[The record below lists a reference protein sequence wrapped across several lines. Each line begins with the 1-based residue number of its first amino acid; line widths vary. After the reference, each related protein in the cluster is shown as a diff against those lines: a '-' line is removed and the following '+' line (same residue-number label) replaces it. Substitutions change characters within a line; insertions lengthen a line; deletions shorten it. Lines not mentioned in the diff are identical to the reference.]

1 MIEEQ
6 DGAGMIND
14 GTLAAFARL
23 VVTLV
28 VSVAAVAGYALDS
41 GLIYNIVFSALAL
54 ACILWSWWK
63 NNNVTK
69 DAQQAQLYLNEL
81 KRGPLDSGV
90 S

>member
-1 MIEEQ
+1 MYE
-6 DGAGMIND
+6 D

-41 GLIYNIVFSALAL
+41 GLVFNIVFSALAI
-54 ACILWSWWK
+54 ACILWTWWK

-69 DAQQAQLYLNEL
+69 AAQQAQQYLNDL
-81 KRGPLDSGV
+81 KSGV
-90 S
+90 DGGGNE

>member
-1 MIEEQ
+1 MYE
-6 DGAGMIND
+6 D

-41 GLIYNIVFSALAL
+41 GLVFNIVFSALAI
-54 ACILWSWWK
+54 ACILWTWWK

-69 DAQQAQLYLNEL
+69 AAQQAQQYLNDL
-81 KRGPLDSGV
+81 KSGV
-90 S
+90 DGGEQ